1 MIVFGIILLII
12 GLLQIII
19 PKKTLEVGRKYL
31 FRDNKEPNFG
41 ALFFTRM
48 MGVFVVVLS
57 AYAIMKSLK

>member
-12 GLLQIII
+12 GVFHVLM

-31 FRDNKEPNFG
+31 FKDNKEPNFG

-48 MGVFVVVLS
+48 MGVFVLILS
-57 AYAIMKSLK
+57 VYAIIKSWK